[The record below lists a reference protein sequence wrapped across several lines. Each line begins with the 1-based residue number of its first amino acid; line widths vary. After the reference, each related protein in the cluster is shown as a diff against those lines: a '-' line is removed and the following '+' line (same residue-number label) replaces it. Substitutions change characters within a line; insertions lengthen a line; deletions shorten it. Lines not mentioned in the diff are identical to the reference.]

1 MNKLIL
7 CSLAD
12 DEIENGLDTNISR
25 GYIFK
30 ISFSI
35 KEMKDDIDI
44 LISKVCD
51 ENGFEYEIPEESV
64 LIVFLNSHKDLK
76 KFYAHYNSILI
87 LQNLEG

>member
-1 MNKLIL
+1 
-7 CSLAD
+7 
-12 DEIENGLDTNISR
+12 
-25 GYIFK
+25 
-30 ISFSI
+30 
-35 KEMKDDIDI
+35 MKDDIDI